1 MNEKDIVRE
10 KNISPKLRQKTIDQ
24 LNWTKNGVEINDDL
38 RGTYNTNSQIKFKTS
53 KLRWSLCDYS
63 NAYIL
68 VSWTITIAG
77 AGIDDVVRQLDER
90 NKEVI
95 FKNCVSFTNCIS
107 EINSNQIDNAK
118 YLDVVMPMHNLI
130 EYNDCYSK
138 TSGSLWRYYR
148 DDPNDNITRAQPLKY
163 KTKITGKTL
172 AAGNTNDVKIAVPLK
187 YLSNLENSW
196 NVVNELWN

>member
-1 MNEKDIVRE
+1 M
-10 KNISPKLRQKTIDQ
+10 
-24 LNWTKNGVEINDDL
+24 

-95 FKNCVSFTNCIS
+95 FKNCASFTNCIS

-148 DDPNDNITRAQPLKY
+148 DDPNDNITRSQPLKY

-196 NVVNELWN
+196 NAVNELWN

>member
-1 MNEKDIVRE
+1 MNEKEIVRE
-10 KNISPKLRQKTIDQ
+10 KNISPKLRQKAIDQ

-148 DDPNDNITRAQPLKY
+148 DDPNDNITRSQPLKY

-196 NVVNELWN
+196 NAVNELWN